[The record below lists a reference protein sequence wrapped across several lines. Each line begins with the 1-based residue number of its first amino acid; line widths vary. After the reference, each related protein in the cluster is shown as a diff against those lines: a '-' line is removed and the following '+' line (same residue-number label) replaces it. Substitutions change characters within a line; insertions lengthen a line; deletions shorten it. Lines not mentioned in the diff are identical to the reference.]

1 MNRNAVLQGITL
13 GFMTGLMVTVFD
25 GFYMAM
31 PDLYIPP
38 GYPVV
43 LTCFNVVLWTA
54 LGCLSGVM
62 VWLFIRRP
70 SLSKNELFYWAL
82 FFLVPFIGMYG
93 LLGKFYL
100 PNMENLDFMLIV
112 HKKAFDYHLSFVW
125 AGLLVSFLLFRFRKV
140 SQESRFSVL
149 MVLPELIAITAL
161 FQFCSNPE
169 CLKVMTLVKK
179 LSTGGS
185 LILESI
191 LYILGTATI
200 FILYAL
206 FFFKVRPTLIKHPL
220 VYKPLVPLMALLIS
234 VTLYMG
240 GLYAAVSKRPQLSP
254 HPAPASTGVET
265 PSEQKPGSVILIVL
279 DTLRAS
285 SLNALKN
292 TGFINNLETFAR
304 DSLSFETCVA
314 PAYFTLPSHASLF
327 TGVYPPEH
335 GCETIDVHYLADGF
349 VTLAEQLKA
358 HGYRTAA
365 VVSNYGWLNNTF
377 NMLQGF
383 EVASSLQ
390 NIGVNHTL
398 PFHPALNT
406 FSYLTNIYYKATI
419 AYRTADDINATAF
432 EAMNKIAKE
441 PFFLFLNYMD
451 VHTPYRP
458 PPPYDS
464 YFLKQPFPQLYRLKQ
479 YYLQYQGK
487 NSKDSWDTYLLS
499 QYYGEIAYLD
509 TQIGNLVQR
518 LKEMNR
524 YDSSL
529 IVITSDHGELFGEHG
544 YYSHYA
550 PMFEG
555 IAKIPLFIKFPKSA
569 KTGSVKQIINL
580 TDVYPT
586 ILSICG
592 LPVPQDISGIA
603 FGDEKTSGFAG
614 ATNKMILYE
623 GRYKYMDM
631 DAITPGGPPLLFDL
645 KNDPEE
651 MNNLYKQL
659 PEINLKMKQAL
670 DKWQENHKPRY
681 PAKQQ
686 PFPDDAKEKL
696 KSLGY
701 VK

>member
-1 MNRNAVLQGITL
+1 MNRNAVIQGFAL

-54 LGCLSGVM
+54 LGGLSGVM
-62 VWLFIRRP
+62 VWLFMRRP
-70 SLSKNELFYWAL
+70 GSSKNELFYWAL
-82 FFLVPFIGMYG
+82 FFLTSFICIYG
-93 LLGKFYL
+93 LLGKLYL
-100 PNMENLDFMLIV
+100 PHMENMDFILKV
-112 HKKAFDYHLSFVW
+112 HKKTFDYHLSFVW
-125 AGLLVSFLLFRFRKV
+125 AGLLVLFLLFRFRKV

-149 MVLPELIAITAL
+149 MFLPELIAIIAL

-169 CLKVMTLVKK
+169 CLKVITLVKK
-179 LSTGGS
+179 FKTGGS
-185 LILESI
+185 IILESI

-206 FFFKVRPTLIKHPL
+206 FFLKARPILKKQPL
-220 VYKPLVPLMALLIS
+220 VYKPLIPLIALLIL
-234 VTLYMG
+234 VIFYMG

-285 SLNALKN
+285 GLNALKN
-292 TGFINNLETFAR
+292 TGFLNNLESFAR
-304 DSLSFETCVA
+304 ASLSFETCVA
-314 PAYFTLPSHASLF
+314 PAYFTFPSHASLF

-335 GCETIDVHYLADGF
+335 GCELISGYYLADGF
-349 VTLAEQLKA
+349 VTLAEQFRA

-365 VVSNYGWLNNTF
+365 VVSNYGWLNNSF

-383 EVASSLQ
+383 ELTSSLR

-398 PFHPALNT
+398 PFHPALNV
-406 FSYLTNIYYKATI
+406 FSYLTNIYNKVTI
-419 AYRTADDINATAF
+419 AYRIAEDINAQARV
-432 EAMNKIAKE
+432 AIDQLAGQ

-451 VHTPYRP
+451 AHTPYRAP
-458 PPPYDS
+458 SPYDG
-464 YFLKQPFPQLYRLKQ
+464 YFLQQQNPQLYRLNQ
-479 YYLQYQGK
+479 YYLQSRGK
-487 NSKDSWDTYLLS
+487 NSKDSWDKYLLS

-509 TQIGNLVQR
+509 MELGNLMQR
-518 LKEMNR
+518 LKEMNL

-529 IVITSDHGELFGEHG
+529 IVITADHGELFGEHG
-544 YYSHYA
+544 YYSHYC
-550 PMFEG
+550 PMFDG
-555 IAKIPLFIKFPKSA
+555 IEKIPLLIKFPKSV
-569 KTGSVKQIINL
+569 KTGSVKEIINL

-592 LPVPQDISGIA
+592 LPVPKNISGIA

-614 ATNKMILYE
+614 VTDNMIVHE
-623 GRYKYMDM
+623 GTYKYMDPII
-631 DAITPGGPPLLFDL
+631 DDGPPLLFDL

-659 PEINLKMKQAL
+659 PEINVKMKKAL
-670 DKWQENHKPRY
+670 DKWRENHKLRY
-681 PAKQQ
+681 PAKQLLI
-686 PFPDDAKEKL
+686 PDDAKEKL